1 MRDLSKKDAIGKR
14 LKNFREQLKVTG
26 IDAALVTKR
35 ENYIYL
41 SGFTGTSAH
50 LLISQ
55 EHAFLITDFR
65 YTEQASIQAPQFEI
79 VKYTGKI
86 TDTISR
92 ILNNKGIKSLGFEES
107 YLTVENYN
115 VYKYAFQMVE
125 FRSMGKVT
133 EGLRMTKDSGEI
145 NLISKA
151 VEIADNAFTHVLS
164 LLRPG
169 IREMEVAAELEYYM
183 KKQGAKGVS
192 FETIVA
198 SGKRS
203 AMPHGTAS
211 EKVLEHRDAVTMDFG
226 CIYEDYCS
234 DMTRTV
240 FLGDPG
246 EEMKKVYRIVL
257 EAQLKALEGARRG
270 LKGKEIDSIARKI
283 ISENGYGN
291 NFGHGLG
298 HGVGLEVHEE
308 PRLSPAGEIDM
319 EDGMVVTVE
328 PGIYIP
334 NLSGVRIEDMI
345 VIDNGTP
352 KVLTRSPKDMI
363 II

>member
-1 MRDLSKKDAIGKR
+1 MEKLSNKDVRERR
-14 LKNFREQLKVTG
+14 LVNFRKQLKEIG

-35 ENYIYL
+35 ENYMYL

-50 LLISQ
+50 LLVSQ
-55 EHAFLITDFR
+55 EDAFLITDFR
-65 YTEQASIQAPQFEI
+65 YIEQASIQAPLFKI
-79 VKYTGKI
+79 VKYTEKVTDMIGGLLKDKKI
-86 TDTISR
+86 
-92 ILNNKGIKSLGFEES
+92 GSLGFEEI
-107 YLTVENYN
+107 YLTVEKYN
-115 VYKYAFQMVE
+115 VYKSAFQLKDFCPIGNVI
-125 FRSMGKVT
+125 
-133 EGLRMTKDSGEI
+133 EGLRMIKDSEEI
-145 NLISKA
+145 DIISKA

-164 LLRPG
+164 LIKPG
-169 IREMEVAAELEYYM
+169 IREIEIAAELEYYM

-211 EKVLEHRDAVTMDFG
+211 DKVLENKDAVTLDFG

-240 FLGDPG
+240 FLGEPG
-246 EEMKKVYRIVL
+246 EEMKKVYGVVL
-257 EAQLKALEGARRG
+257 EAQLKALEGACSG
-270 LKGKEIDSIARKI
+270 VKGKEVDSLARKI
-283 ISENGYGN
+283 ISDNGYGN

-308 PRLSPAGEIDM
+308 PRLSPAGEIKM

-334 NLSGVRIEDMI
+334 NLGGVRIEDMI
-345 VIDNGTP
+345 VIDKGMP
-352 KVLTRSPKDMI
+352 KVLTRSPKDI
-363 II
+363 IVI